1 MKETPRS
8 LAVAI
13 LNRVDR
19 AGLFAEPL
27 LDRCLSRN
35 ILANDRDRRLLTQL
49 VYGTLRMRGRI
60 DGIIAR
66 LYRGDMGAMET
77 GVKNILRTALYQLL
91 FMDRIPGF
99 AVVDEAV
106 KIAKRSHPAGAG
118 LVNAI
123 LRNAL
128 RQKGTAAEPGLSE
141 DPEAHI
147 SQVHSHPLWLVR
159 RWIGLFGVEGALAL
173 CRADNEI
180 PPATVRV
187 NRLKASRAKVLED
200 LVRDGFDARET
211 AHSADGI
218 VLSGHGAA
226 LRETESWRE
235 GRIQIQDEAS
245 QLVACLVDPQRG
257 ERILDACAG
266 AGVKTSHLA
275 ERMGNRG
282 SIAAFDLSGE
292 KLKALDGNMK
302 RLGIGIVKAAVR
314 DLTEERDDPKEG
326 GFDRV
331 LLDVPCSGLGTLR
344 RNPEIR
350 WRLAPAEVER
360 NASLQGRLLERA
372 ADLLKPGGI
381 LVYST
386 CTILPEENEDVISD
400 FLCRRGDF
408 QSAGLPDSIPPGMR
422 SAEGFFKTRPDLHG
436 TDGFF
441 GAVLRRR
448 T

>member
-8 LAVAI
+8 LAVSI

-35 ILANDRDRRLLTQL
+35 ILTDDRDRRLLTEI

-66 LYRGDMGAMET
+66 LYRGDPNAMET
-77 GVKNILRTALYQLL
+77 GVKNILRTALYQVLYTE
-91 FMDRIPGF
+91 RIPPF

-106 KIAKRSHPAGAG
+106 KIAKRFHPAGAG
-118 LVNAI
+118 LVNAV
-123 LRNAL
+123 LRNAI
-128 RQKGTAAEPGLSE
+128 RRKGGAAEPGLSK

-147 SQVHSHPLWLVR
+147 SQVHSHPPWLVK

-173 CRADNEI
+173 CRANNQV
-180 PPATVRV
+180 PPLTVRV
-187 NRLKASRAKVLED
+187 NRLKASRAKALED
-200 LVRDGFDARET
+200 LARDGFDARET
-211 AHSADGI
+211 AFSADGI
-218 VLSGHGAA
+218 VLSGHGAS
-226 LRETESWRE
+226 LREAESWRE

-245 QLVACLVDPQRG
+245 QLVAALVDPQPG

-266 AGVKTSHLA
+266 VGVKTSHLA

-282 SIAAFDLSGE
+282 SIAALDVSGE
-292 KLKALDGNMK
+292 KLKALDGNMR
-302 RLGIGIVKAAVR
+302 RLGVGIVKTAVR
-314 DLTEERDDPKEG
+314 DLTEQRGDPKEG

-344 RNPEIR
+344 RNPEIK
-350 WRLAPAEVER
+350 WRLAPAEAKR

-372 ADLLKPGGI
+372 ADLLKPGGV

-386 CTILPEENEDVISD
+386 CTILPEENEDVVAA
-400 FLCRRGDF
+400 FLSRRGDF
-408 QSAGLPDSIPPGMR
+408 RPAGLPDSIPPGMR

-441 GAVLRRR
+441 GAILRRGS
-448 T
+448 

>member
-13 LNRVDR
+13 LNRVDQ

-35 ILANDRDRRLLTQL
+35 ILTNVHDRRLLTQL

-66 LYRGDMGAMET
+66 LYRGEMDAMET
-77 GVKNILRTALYQLL
+77 GVKNILRTALYQIL
-91 FMDRIPGF
+91 FTERIPRF

-106 KIAKRSHPAGAG
+106 KIAKRTHPAGAG

-123 LRNAL
+123 LRNAI
-128 RQKGTAAEPGLSE
+128 RRKEAIAGPGLSE

-147 SQVHSHPLWLVR
+147 SQVHSHPPWLVK
-159 RWIGLFGVEGALAL
+159 RWIGMFGVGGALAV
-173 CRADNEI
+173 CRANNEI
-180 PPATVRV
+180 PPLTVRV
-187 NRLKASRAKVLED
+187 NRLRASRERVLAD
-200 LVRDGFDARET
+200 LERDGFEARET
-211 AHSADGI
+211 AFSADGI

-245 QLVACLVDPQRG
+245 QLIACLVDPQPG

-266 AGVKTSHLA
+266 VGVKTSHLA

-282 SIAAFDLSGE
+282 SIAALDVSGE
-292 KLKALDGNMK
+292 KLKALGENMK
-302 RLGIGIVKAAVR
+302 RLGIAIVETAVR
-314 DLTEERDDPKEG
+314 DMAKEWGDSKEG

-344 RNPEIR
+344 RNPEIK
-350 WRLAPAEVER
+350 WRLTAAEVQR

-386 CTILPEENEDVISD
+386 CTILPEENEGVIAA
-400 FLCRRGDF
+400 FLSRRRDYER
-408 QSAGLPDSIPPGMR
+408 AGLPDSIPPEMR
-422 SAEGFFKTRPDLHG
+422 SAEGFFQPRPDLHG

-441 GAVLRRR
+441 GAILRRG